1 VNTNAT
7 QNGLQENLHWAL
19 EQDQQQFLLYLDS
32 FLNDAES
39 RIDAMPNLAP
49 ASPLCDRNEYDGHP
63 QTPSDNAGAD
73 GVLSVGIAVED
84 EGPLLSN
91 VEYNSSA
98 ISAFQSE
105 VHLTHSKYADLP
117 ALPSTLGTSLL
128 YFPAHKEKAANASDA
143 ISSFQTAVGPTP
155 NVQGA

>member
-1 VNTNAT
+1 MNTNTT
-7 QNGLQENLHWAL
+7 QNRLQENLHWAL

-39 RIDAMPNLAP
+39 RIDTMPNLAP
-49 ASPLCDRNEYDGHP
+49 TSPLCDSNEYDGHP
-63 QTPSDNAGAD
+63 QTPSDSVGAD
-73 GVLSVGIAVED
+73 GVLSVDVAVRN

-128 YFPAHKEKAANASDA
+128 YFPAHKEQAASVSDA
-143 ISSFQTAVGPTP
+143 ISSFQKAVGPTP